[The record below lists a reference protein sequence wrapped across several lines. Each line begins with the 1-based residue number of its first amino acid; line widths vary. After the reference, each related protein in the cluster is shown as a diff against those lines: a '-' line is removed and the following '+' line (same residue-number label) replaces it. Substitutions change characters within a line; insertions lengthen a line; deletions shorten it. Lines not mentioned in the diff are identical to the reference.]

1 MERWLTSNLRKDIM
15 KNKYFILF
23 LVLGCMS
30 FSLFSIDGNDL
41 YLNKSKEK
49 VEIFGP
55 DFISTGMDERDIT
68 ISPDKNLILF
78 SKTFNRKINAIMVV
92 EKKKKGWSSPSVA
105 SFSGKYKDIEPAFS
119 PDGKKL
125 FFASNR
131 PMKNEDKPG
140 DFNIWYVDKKNN
152 KWNDPVCLDET
163 INTEKNE
170 FYPSISKSGN
180 LYYTCGYKDSLGK
193 EDIYLSRLKNGKYQK
208 RENLG
213 KNINSRYFEFNAFID
228 PDERYIIFTS
238 FGRKDGM
245 GKGDLYI
252 SFKDESNNWTKA
264 INMGPEINTSESLEY
279 CPFVSFDK
287 KSFFFTSNRFLY
299 KKLYTKKLNY
309 EEIKGI
315 INSPGN
321 GNKDIY
327 WVDAKIIKNLQKKS
341 IVTSPK
347 K

>member
-1 MERWLTSNLRKDIM
+1 MIKNSFNYLIIFVFIIVNVNLI
-15 KNKYFILF
+15 
-23 LVLGCMS
+23 
-30 FSLFSIDGNDL
+30 
-41 YLNKSKEK
+41 KSKEYVFEDPEDK
-49 VEIFGP
+49 VQIFAPG
-55 DFISTGMDERDIT
+55 FISTGMDERDIA
-68 ISPDKNLILF
+68 ISPDKKNILF
-78 SKTFNRKINAIMVV
+78 SRVFNRKINIIMII
-92 EKKKKGWSSPSVA
+92 EKNKDGWSNPDVA
-105 SFSGKYKDIEPAFS
+105 SFSGKYKDIEPAFT

-131 PMKNEDKPG
+131 PLKNEDKPG
-140 DFNIWYVDKKNN
+140 DFNIWYVKKEKNGWG
-152 KWNDPVCLDET
+152 KPICLNENV
-163 INTEKNE
+163 NTEKNE

-180 LYYTCGYKDSLGK
+180 LYYTCGYDGSLGK

-213 KNINSRYFEFNAFID
+213 KNINSKYFEFNAFID
-228 PDERYIIFTS
+228 PDEKYIIFTS
-238 FGRKDGM
+238 YGRKDGM

-252 SFKDESNNWTKA
+252 SFKDKNNNWTKA
-264 INMGPEINTSESLEY
+264 VNMGPEINTAESLEY

-309 EEIKGI
+309 EEIKAI

-327 WVDAKIIKNLQKKS
+327 WINAEIIDKFYKTS
-341 IVTSPK
+341 TVTSPK